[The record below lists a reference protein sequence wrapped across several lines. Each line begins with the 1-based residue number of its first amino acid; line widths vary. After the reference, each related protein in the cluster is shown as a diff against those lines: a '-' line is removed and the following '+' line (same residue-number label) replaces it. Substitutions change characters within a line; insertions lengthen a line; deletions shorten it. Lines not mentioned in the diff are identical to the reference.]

1 MRLTEVSPRV
11 QRLHGNKLFW
21 NYYANGKGP
30 DKQLFKKF
38 TFLNPRE
45 MESEEHFIIVDDG
58 KVLADAAVQES
69 PYNAKELWIK
79 HVQVAVP
86 YQKQG
91 FGRLLMEAI
100 YRYASKYEYKLVH
113 SSFTDDGEKYLKPI
127 VAQLDQKY
135 PEVL

>member
-11 QRLHGNKLFW
+11 QQISGNKLFW
-21 NYYANGKGP
+21 TYYANGKGP

-38 TFLNPRE
+38 TFLSPRE
-45 MESEEHFIIVDDG
+45 MESEEHFIIVDDN

-79 HVQVAVP
+79 HVQVANA

-91 FGRLLMEAI
+91 FGKLLMIAI
-100 YRYASKYEYKLVH
+100 YRYASKHGYKLVH
-113 SSFTDDGEKYLKPI
+113 SSFTDDGEKHLKPMI
-127 VAQLDQKY
+127 TQLNQQF

>member
-11 QRLHGNKLFW
+11 QQIHGDKLFW
-21 NYYANGKGP
+21 DYYANGNGP

-79 HVQVAVP
+79 HVQVAVS

-91 FGRLLMEAI
+91 FGRLLMTAI
-100 YRYASKYEYKLVH
+100 YRYASKHGYKLIH
-113 SSFTDDGEKYLKPI
+113 SSFTDDGLAYLKPM
-127 VAQLDQKY
+127 VAQLNQQF